1 MNSKQLVKVLR
12 KEGILYNANKLDS
25 GLIFREY
32 VYKCANKVGREYI
45 YPLSMPVSNN
55 NKTMLA
61 LYLVIATLDGTT
73 AWKKMRR
80 I

>member
-1 MNSKQLVKVLR
+1 MR

-32 VYKCANKVGREYI
+32 EIHFTNALIISK
-45 YPLSMPVSNN
+45 PVSNN
-55 NKTMLA
+55 NKTMFA